1 MELLQIE
8 PKRRLIQ
15 SKWESMRV
23 CFLGDFQWAG
33 KKAHGTA
40 LTQLKE
46 TIAEEVERGAY
57 FVGMGDYIDFLSPS
71 NRQRLRSAALYDTA
85 EDVIDEKSLELTH
98 EVFDLALKPTVGR
111 WLGCVEG
118 HHFAQLKDGSTT
130 DMRLCELLN
139 APFLGTCGVLR
150 VNFTRPGSTA
160 QMGVTLWVH
169 HGHGNGQTGYYPLAR
184 LSGFSASQEGVD
196 AFAIGHTTKLGHLLT
211 NRMGYTWQRKGKG
224 SGKAYHRTIH
234 LIGTGG
240 YSRAYVQGAKQGRVP
255 RGGYAEQQ
263 MLGPAVIGS
272 PTLIIRPV
280 RDCSR
285 GDETLY
291 PVLKVEA

>member
-1 MELLQIE
+1 MELLTIE
-8 PKRRLIQ
+8 PKRRIIVH
-15 SKWESMRV
+15 KWEEMRI
-23 CFLGDFQWAG
+23 CYLGDFQYAG

-40 LTQLKE
+40 LGQLKDKIE
-46 TIAEEVERGAY
+46 EEVERGAY

-85 EDVIDEKSLELTH
+85 EDVIDEKSMELTQ
-98 EVFDLALKPTVGR
+98 ELFQLALRPTVGR
-111 WLGCVEG
+111 WLGLVEG
-118 HHFAQLKDGSTT
+118 HHFAQLKSGDTT
-130 DMRLCELLN
+130 DMRLCEMLK

-150 VNFTRPGSTA
+150 INFARGTA
-160 QMGVTLWVH
+160 KMGVTLWVH

-184 LSGFSASQEGVD
+184 LNQFSASQEGVD
-196 AFAIGHTTKLGHLLT
+196 AFAIGHTTKLGHLLA
-211 NRMGYTWQRKGKG
+211 NRMGYRWGKK

-240 YSRAYVQGAKQGRVP
+240 YSRAYVEGAKQGRVP

-280 RDCSR
+280 RDYTR
-285 GDETLY
+285 GDETIY

>member
-8 PKRRLIQ
+8 PRRRIIN
-15 SKWESMRV
+15 SKWEEMRI
-23 CFLGDFQWAG
+23 CFLGDFQYAG
-33 KKAHGTA
+33 KKSHGTA
-40 LTQLKE
+40 LSALKDK
-46 TIAEEVERGAY
+46 IAEEVERGAY

-85 EDVIDEKSLELTH
+85 EDVIDEKSMELTQ
-98 EVFDLALKPTVGR
+98 EIFDLALRPTVGR
-111 WLGCVEG
+111 WLGLVEG
-118 HHFAQLKDGSTT
+118 HHFAQLKTGDTT
-130 DMRLCELLN
+130 DMRLCEMLK

-150 VNFTRPGSTA
+150 INFARGTGK
-160 QMGVTLWVH
+160 MGVTLWVH

-184 LSGFSASQEGVD
+184 LANFSASQEGVD

-211 NRMGYTWQRKGKG
+211 NRMGYQWRRA

-240 YSRAYVQGAKQGRVP
+240 YSRAYVEGAKQGRVP

-280 RDCSR
+280 RDYSK
-285 GDETLY
+285 GDETVY
-291 PVLKVEA
+291 PVLRVEA

>member
-1 MELLQIE
+1 MELIQVE
-8 PKRRLIQ
+8 PRRRIIN
-15 SKWESMRV
+15 SKWEEMRI

-33 KKAHGTA
+33 KRSHGTA
-40 LTQLKE
+40 LSKLKE
-46 TIAEEVERGAY
+46 TIAEELERGSY

-85 EDVIDEKSLELTH
+85 EDVIDEKSMDLTR
-98 EVFDLALKPTVGR
+98 EVYDLALKPTVGR
-111 WLGCVEG
+111 WLGLVEG
-118 HHFAQLKDGSTT
+118 HHFAQLKTGETT
-130 DMRLCELLN
+130 DMRLCEMLK
-139 APFLGTCGVLR
+139 APFLGTCGVIR
-150 VNFTRPGSTA
+150 INFARGTA
-160 QMGVTLWVH
+160 KMGVTLWVH

-184 LSGFSASQEGVD
+184 LANFSASQEGVD

-211 NRMGYTWQRKGKG
+211 NRMGYEWRRG

-240 YSRAYVQGAKQGRVP
+240 YSRAYVEGAKQGRVP

-280 RDCSR
+280 RDK
-285 GDETLY
+285 DQVY
-291 PVLKVEA
+291 PVLRVEA

>member
-1 MELLQIE
+1 MELLTIE
-8 PKRRLIQ
+8 PKRRIIVH
-15 SKWESMRV
+15 KWEEMRI
-23 CFLGDFQWAG
+23 CYLGDFQYAG

-40 LTQLKE
+40 LGQLKDKIE
-46 TIAEEVERGAY
+46 EEVERGAY

-85 EDVIDEKSLELTH
+85 EDVIDEKSMELTQ
-98 EVFDLALKPTVGR
+98 ELFQLALRPTVGR
-111 WLGCVEG
+111 WLGLVEG
-118 HHFAQLKDGSTT
+118 HHFAQLKSGDTT
-130 DMRLCELLN
+130 DMRLCEMLK

-150 VNFTRPGSTA
+150 INFARGTA
-160 QMGVTLWVH
+160 KMGVTLWVH

-184 LSGFSASQEGVD
+184 LSQFSASQEGVD
-196 AFAIGHTTKLGHLLT
+196 AFAIGHTTKLGHLLA
-211 NRMGYTWQRKGKG
+211 NRMGYRWGKK

-240 YSRAYVQGAKQGRVP
+240 YSRAYVEGAKQGRVP

-280 RDCSR
+280 RDYTR
-285 GDETLY
+285 GDETIY